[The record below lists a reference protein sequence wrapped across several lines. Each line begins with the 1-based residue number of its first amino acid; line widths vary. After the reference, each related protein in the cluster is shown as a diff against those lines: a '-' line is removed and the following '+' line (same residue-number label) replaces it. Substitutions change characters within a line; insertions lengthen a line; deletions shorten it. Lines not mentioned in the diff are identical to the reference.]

1 MSCQFVVNF
10 VDEAIKHND
19 ESDDYIALKAFEKID
34 FKNAILGGMIS
45 YSSLDNSSKVAFNCA
60 RAYFTRLENGGESI
74 SIDLTKGTF
83 DCFIE
88 LAMHVAF
95 SKIKGTEKMKSV
107 VDAFSDA
114 AKRDILLKRLKKITS
129 DDCFNTVESIIKK
142 SIQKQY

>member
-1 MSCQFVVNF
+1 
-10 VDEAIKHND
+10 
-19 ESDDYIALKAFEKID
+19 
-34 FKNAILGGMIS
+34 
-45 YSSLDNSSKVAFNCA
+45 
-60 RAYFTRLENGGESI
+60 
-74 SIDLTKGTF
+74 
-83 DCFIE
+83 
-88 LAMHVAF
+88 MHVAF